1 MEADKRELIDS
12 INRSVKELQKGIDI
26 HCCLVTSILEGRMD
40 ERNLRPLMDLCPKR
54 SRELMLENAIKET
67 IDELEE
73 SRKAF
78 KSKRLESLRK
88 RLAQVL
94 ISSD

>member
-26 HCCLVTSILEGRMD
+26 HCCLVTSILEGRVD

-54 SRELMLENAIKET
+54 SRELMLENAIKEA

-78 KSKRLESLRK
+78 KSKRLESVRK
-88 RLAQVL
+88 RLAQAL
-94 ISSD
+94 IGSD

>member
-12 INRSVKELQKGIDI
+12 INRSVQELQKGIHI
-26 HCCLVTSILEGRMD
+26 HCCLVTSILEGRVD
-40 ERNLRPLMDLCPKR
+40 ERDLRSLMDLCPKR